1 MPQQFIDWLGHRNI
15 ARMPRSYGDQV
26 SADLVGINHA
36 RLTVPHETTLTKI
49 NFTVIG
55 APTPCRIRQ
64 ARAARWP
71 DGSACGGNS
80 RLLRPLARS
89 HPEVDGRWSLLC
101 PEHSS
106 PARHFLRVVVSAAT
120 PACTGPPFCLPQRK
134 WDRAYGG
141 GATVLPSVGHPLPW
155 ALGDRQHA
163 RHRTGQRLQGRSK
176 TTSVR
181 P

>member
-55 APTPCRIRQ
+55 APTPVGSDRLGPPVGLTGRH
-64 ARAARWP
+64 AAATAA
-71 DGSACGGNS
+71 SF
-80 RLLRPLARS
+80 
-89 HPEVDGRWSLLC
+89 GRWHDRTPRSMAGGRYFARNIHPRLGISFGS
-101 PEHSS
+101 SS
-106 PARHFLRVVVSAAT
+106 PPRRRPARD
-120 PACTGPPFCLPQRK
+120 PPFCLPQRK

-141 GATVLPSVGHPLPW
+141 RRYCSAIRRSSF
-155 ALGDRQHA
+155 ALGPRRSPA
-163 RHRTGQRLQGRSK
+163 RSA
-176 TTSVR
+176 
-181 P
+181 